1 MDIKGFQLS
10 LVRNMGL
17 KRDASKGSFIETVIA
32 TTEDF
37 YRSVL
42 QNLRPWKPAPPKLK
56 PKKEDPQESDI
67 PIVIKAEVEEAHED
81 MEASAASETH

>member
-1 MDIKGFQLS
+1 
-10 LVRNMGL
+10 MGL
-17 KRDASKGSFIETVIA
+17 KRDASKGSFIESVIS

-56 PKKEDPQESDI
+56 PKSEVPEETDV
-67 PIVIKAEVEEAHED
+67 PIVIKAEVDEAHED
-81 MEASAASETH
+81 MEASVGSETQ